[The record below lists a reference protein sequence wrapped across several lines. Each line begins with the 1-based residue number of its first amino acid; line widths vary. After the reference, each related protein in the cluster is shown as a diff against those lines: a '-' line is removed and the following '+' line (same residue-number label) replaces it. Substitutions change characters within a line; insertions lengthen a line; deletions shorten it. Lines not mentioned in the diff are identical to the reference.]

1 MKINIY
7 LNHKIKIKIKYF
19 SKLLYSLNN
28 LKKYLHQLLFLF
40 VFDQYKLVKIINCY
54 YYTHTFIFSL
64 TNININNNCLI
75 IFVYIIYINFIYKKS
90 NCIFKFNYI

>member
-19 SKLLYSLNN
+19 SKLYYSLNN

-64 TNININNNCLI
+64 TNININNNCFI
-75 IFVYIIYINFIYKKS
+75 IIVYIIYINFIYKKS